1 MKSLKIIGKRYLLAE
16 AKRASEALVGH
27 NGLCR
32 SNQQTIHY
40 ADDLPL
46 DEKSDTV
53 LHEVIH
59 AVDHQMDTDLTE
71 TQVRRI
77 ATGLCAVFKDNPKFY
92 SEHIL

>member
-1 MKSLKIIGKRYLLAE
+1 M
-16 AKRASEALVGH
+16 
-27 NGLCR
+27 CR

-40 ADDLPL
+40 ADDLQL

-92 SEHIL
+92 AE